1 MNPLDMR
8 QVACLGLGAM
18 GLPMARNL
26 VKAGFKLHVTVH
38 KDPAPADELR
48 SLGAEVHPSAASA
61 IASAGVIVS
70 ILPED
75 KQMRQVLLSEAVLAA
90 VRPGQLLLEMT
101 SGTPGAMK
109 EVAQAYAAKGAA
121 VLDAPVS
128 GGTIGAEKGTL
139 TVMAGGSEEALQQ
152 AQPVLEAIAQTVHK
166 VGEIG
171 AGKAVKAINQMMAA
185 VHMLAA
191 SEAIA
196 LSERL
201 GVDLEALQKVIG
213 TSSGG
218 SWMFANKAQA
228 IAGRNFQPGFKL
240 NLMKKDIGIALQEG
254 LGQPL
259 PVTALAMQ
267 LYEMAAKESGELDF
281 AAVSRVIRN

>member
-1 MNPLDMR
+1 MNLLDMR
-8 QVACLGLGAM
+8 QVAFLGLGAM

-26 VKAGFKLHVTVH
+26 TKAGFKLHVTVH
-38 KDPAPADELR
+38 RDPAPAEELR
-48 SLGAEVHPSAASA
+48 SLGAEVHASAASA

-75 KQMRQVLLSEAVLAA
+75 KQMREVLLAEAVLAA
-90 VRPGQLLLEMT
+90 VKPGQLLLEMT

-109 EVAQAYAAKGAA
+109 EVAQAYASKGAA

-152 AQPVLEAIAQTVHK
+152 VQPILEAIAQTVHK

-201 GVDLEALQKVIG
+201 GVDLDALQKVIG
-213 TSSGG
+213 SSSGG

-228 IAGRNFQPGFKL
+228 IAERSFQPGFKL

-259 PVTALAMQ
+259 PVTALALQ
-267 LYEMAAKESGELDF
+267 LFEMAAKENGELDF
-281 AAVSRVIRN
+281 AAVSRVIRG

>member
-8 QVACLGLGAM
+8 QIAFLGLGAM

-38 KDPAPADELR
+38 RDPGPADELR
-48 SLGAEVHPSAASA
+48 KLGAEVHDSPAGA
-61 IASAGVIVS
+61 IAAAGAIIS

-75 KQMRQVLLSEAVLAA
+75 RQMQQVLLADEVLAE
-90 VRPGQLLLEMT
+90 VREGQLLLEMT
-101 SGTPGAMK
+101 SGSPGAMK
-109 EVAQAYAAKGAA
+109 EVAEAYAAKQAH

-139 TVMAGGSEEALQQ
+139 TVMAGGCDKALEM
-152 AQPVLEAIAQTVHK
+152 AQPLLEAMAQTVHR
-166 VGEIG
+166 VGAIG
-171 AGKAVKAINQMMAA
+171 AGKAVKAINQMLAA

-201 GVDLEALQKVIG
+201 GVDLDALQKVIG
-213 TSSGG
+213 SSSGG

-228 IAGRNFQPGFKL
+228 IAGRNFLPGFKL

-254 LGQPL
+254 KGQPL
-259 PVTALAMQ
+259 PVTSQAFQ
-267 LYEMAAKESGELDF
+267 LYEMAAKENGELDF
-281 AAVSRVIRN
+281 AAVSRVIRG